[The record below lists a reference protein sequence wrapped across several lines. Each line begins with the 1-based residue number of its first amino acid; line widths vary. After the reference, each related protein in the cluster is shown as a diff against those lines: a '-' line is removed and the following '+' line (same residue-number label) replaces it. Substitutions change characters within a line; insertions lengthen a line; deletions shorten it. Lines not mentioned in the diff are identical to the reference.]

1 MSNTG
6 DLRILFRD
14 PFYRI
19 DDHDDHIGTFYSRYG
34 TDNTVTFQF
43 FFDLAFS
50 SQSCSVDKD
59 IFFAVPGNSRI
70 DRITCRSGN
79 IGYDT
84 AILPQQSVYD

>member
-1 MSNTG
+1 MGNTG
-6 DLRILFRD
+6 NLGILFCD
-14 PFYRI
+14 PLYGI
-19 DDHDDHIGTFYSRYG
+19 DHHDNNIG
-34 TDNTVTFQF
+34 TFQF